1 YDVPVAAADGTG
13 ILINPTWFRAAMTT
27 TRGDPRFMRDAAI
40 GILGHEL
47 DHLVQGDIEAPH
59 WATRSNE
66 LRADWVAGVVCAR
79 LGVSAEAFAVVIWQL
94 AAHHSTDPRCHP
106 GRADRVAVTRAGYN
120 AELQR
125 QRLVS
130 QYVAGQAA
138 ALGRFGLR

>member
-1 YDVPVAAADGTG
+1 MGVPVPPLVLSHDVSPAAADGAR
-13 ILINPTWFRAAMTT
+13 ILINPTWFRDAMTA

-47 DHLVQGDIEAPH
+47 DHLIQGDIEAPD

-94 AAHHSTDPRCHP
+94 AAHHSTDPRRHP
-106 GRADRVAVTRAGYN
+106 GVPGRDEAARNSAMGCVERDRR
-120 AELQR
+120 
-125 QRLVS
+125 
-130 QYVAGQAA
+130 
-138 ALGRFGLR
+138 